1 MSCPFGYGNEDQE
14 AVGAA
19 ASGCPAHGGAD
30 GAAADSG
37 RYGHAAYSLSLS
49 LSYYIACHVVVI
61 AVGCQPRAE
70 VLLFVNKRDF
80 AVGVRGVADRD
91 TVDVDRWR
99 QRQLS
104 WIFYVG
110 CSKPHADTL

>member
-1 MSCPFGYGNEDQE
+1 MFASEDVGVRGKDASC
-14 AVGAA
+14 
-19 ASGCPAHGGAD
+19 CT
-30 GAAADSG
+30 DS
-37 RYGHAAYSLSLS
+37 LFNV
-49 LSYYIACHVVVI
+49 VVVI

-104 WIFYVG
+104 WIFLESLKVEFIVG
-110 CSKPHADTL
+110 LQVRYIVLI

>member
-1 MSCPFGYGNEDQE
+1 MFASEDVGVRGKDASC
-14 AVGAA
+14 
-19 ASGCPAHGGAD
+19 CT
-30 GAAADSG
+30 DS
-37 RYGHAAYSLSLS
+37 LFNV
-49 LSYYIACHVVVI
+49 VVVI

-104 WIFYVG
+104 WIFLESLKVEFIVG
-110 CSKPHADTL
+110 LQVRYSSYLV

>member
-1 MSCPFGYGNEDQE
+1 MVLTSIDQRVDNARKKDKFLCFLGDVFASEDVGVRGKDASC
-14 AVGAA
+14 
-19 ASGCPAHGGAD
+19 CT
-30 GAAADSG
+30 DS
-37 RYGHAAYSLSLS
+37 LFNV
-49 LSYYIACHVVVI
+49 VVVI

-70 VLLFVNKRDF
+70 VLLFVDKRDF